1 MSQMV
6 NLHSE
11 DPSEFVLVPVASE
24 QDETEDQKGFI
35 SPNIEEVPWSST
47 VSEHDPEAV
56 HIKAEEDK
64 LRFSFTAEI
73 VKMEED
79 EEKPQSLILQIKP
92 EENGKEESQTSISAE
107 QMISETVG
115 ETNER
120 REPACISDP
129 YNNLQPNTD
138 EDYPESSEID
148 LESSRFVTKKRTRR
162 LKVDVLT
169 MLQDISAENS
179 DGGQI
184 EEFEDDEVSDPT
196 FSPDSSSS
204 SSDYDEPEKR
214 PRLQAAGESRLANNP
229 VSSEPSVDGPAVT
242 ASLDSCHSETA
253 KDGTVW
259 TPVEPKATGGRFQS
273 QNIHTEKEGL
283 TPYSCH
289 NIRDP
294 LTAFVCL
301 VDRVMLQDICDCTIA
316 EAHRCGE
323 KKWELSIA
331 ELRAFIALL
340 LARGVHNRRDTGVEG
355 LWSKEWGVPFFTSTM
370 SRNRFR
376 DIMRFL
382 RFDQKHTRC
391 TRLSNDKFALVRNV
405 WDRLIQN
412 SLASF
417 KPGAEITI
425 YEQLFPTKSRCPFTQ
440 FMPKKTFK
448 FGIKFWLAVD
458 VDTKYIFNGYPY
470 LGKDPSHPTTQRLG
484 EDVVLTLMEPVLG
497 EGRNVTTDGIF
508 TSLHLAHTLLEK
520 NTSLLGIITK
530 NKISL
535 PLSVHQKA
543 HIYDTKVML
552 SERATLTIYQRKE
565 RKSVCILSTMH
576 KSVEITE
583 GPKKKP
589 STVQYY
595 NRTRKA
601 VDILDKT
608 LQQFSSRAATRR
620 WPVAVFYN
628 ILDIAAL
635 NAWVLYRSCVD
646 SKITRRAFI
655 LELCQELR
663 VEHVLCSS
671 IPISSSLPTVLITGK
686 RRSCTI
692 RRKCAKN
699 KTSKTCVKC
708 LQPVC
713 GQCTVRAYSVCMNC
727 E

>member
-1 MSQMV
+1 MKDKNRPASQTQIITYS
-6 NLHSE
+6 L
-11 DPSEFVLVPVASE
+11 
-24 QDETEDQKGFI
+24 
-35 SPNIEEVPWSST
+35 
-47 VSEHDPEAV
+47 
-56 HIKAEEDK
+56 
-64 LRFSFTAEI
+64 
-73 VKMEED
+73 VKMIQALL
-79 EEKPQSLILQIKP
+79 KLISLFSCQ
-92 EENGKEESQTSISAE
+92 
-107 QMISETVG
+107 
-115 ETNER
+115 
-120 REPACISDP
+120 
-129 YNNLQPNTD
+129 
-138 EDYPESSEID
+138 PESS
-148 LESSRFVTKKRTRR
+148 LFAKMNRARR
-162 LKVDVLT
+162 LKIDVLT
-169 MLQDISAENS
+169 MLQDISEENS

-196 FSPDSSSS
+196 FTPDSSSS
-204 SSDYDEPEKR
+204 SSDYDEPVKR
-214 PRLQAAGESRLANNP
+214 PRLQAAGGSRLTNNP
-229 VSSEPSVDGPAVT
+229 VSSEPLVDGPAVT
-242 ASLDSCHSETA
+242 ASLDPCHFYETA
-253 KDGTVW
+253 KDGTLW
-259 TPVEPKATGGRFQS
+259 TPVEPTATAGRAQS
-273 QNIHTEKEGL
+273 QNILTKREGP

-289 NIRDP
+289 NIRGP
-294 LTAFVCL
+294 LSAFVCL
-301 VDRVMLQDICDCTIA
+301 MDRVMLQDICDCTIA

-323 KKWELSIA
+323 KQWELSIA
-331 ELRAFIALL
+331 ELRAFIALV
-340 LARGVHNRRDTGVEG
+340 LARGVHTRRGTDVEG

-391 TRLSNDKFALVRNV
+391 ARLPNDKFALVRNV

-412 SLASF
+412 SIASF

-425 YEQLFPTKSRCPFTQ
+425 YEQLFPTKARCPFTQ
-440 FMPKKTFK
+440 YMPKKMFR
-448 FGIKFWLAVD
+448 FGIKFWFAVD
-458 VDTKYIFNGYPY
+458 VETKYIFNGYPY

-484 EDVVLTLMEPVLG
+484 ENVVLKLMEPVLG

-530 NKISL
+530 NKRSL
-535 PLSVHQKA
+535 PPSANQKA

-552 SERATLTIYQRKE
+552 GERATLTIYQRKE
-565 RKSVCILSTMH
+565 RKNVCILSTLH
-576 KSVEITE
+576 KSVEICE

-595 NRTRKA
+595 NKTRQG
-601 VDILDKT
+601 VDILDKM
-608 LQQFSSRAATRR
+608 LQQFSSRAGTRR

-635 NAWVLYRSCVD
+635 NAWVLYRSCID
-646 SKITRRAFI
+646 SRINRRAFI

-671 IPISSSLPTVLITGK
+671 NPITSSLPTVLLTEK
-686 RRSCTI
+686 RRSCTV

-699 KTSKTCVKC
+699 KTSKICVKC
-708 LQPVC
+708 LRPVC